1 MPSVMTLRGPALCA
15 VKSAGARTVAG
26 VTFQVPDL
34 QGPLVPC
41 EGWLGTR
48 PPSDLELAQI
58 QKCSNMWPRIG
69 NGGGQIPDMNAGA
82 CGKLNYAVPGDY
94 RNFYRDGKI
103 EKLFSPRT
111 GQVLVV
117 PNNPTWIARGV
128 NWVLDNCNYIAIGA
142 GVLSPAASGA
152 ALAACALTASGAAPE
167 PSGSPGGADAGGAG
181 GGAFTPKKPMSTA
194 TKVAIGAGAA
204 AVVGGGIL
212 ALLHF
217 SRR

>member
-58 QKCSNMWPRIG
+58 QKCSNLWSRIG
-69 NGGGQIPDMNAGA
+69 NGSGQIPDMNAGA

-117 PNNPTWIARGV
+117 PNNPTWIKRGLD
-128 NWVLDNCNYIAIGA
+128 WIMDNCSYIAIGA
-142 GVLSPAASGA
+142 GALSPAASGA
-152 ALAACALTASGAAPE
+152 ALAACALASSGAPPE
-167 PSGSPGGADAGGAG
+167 PAPSGAG
-181 GGAFTPKKPMSTA
+181 GESAGAGSFTPKKPMSTG
-194 TKVAIGAGAA
+194 TKVAIGVGAA
-204 AVVGGGIL
+204 AAVGGGIL